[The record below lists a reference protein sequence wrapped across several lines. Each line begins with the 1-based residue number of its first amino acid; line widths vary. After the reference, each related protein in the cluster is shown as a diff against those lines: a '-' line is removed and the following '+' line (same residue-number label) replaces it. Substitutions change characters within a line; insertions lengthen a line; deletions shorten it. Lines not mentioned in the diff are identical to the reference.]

1 MGSQVAISRGRNRLT
16 VRLKVLVILA
26 ATAVAML
33 GTLYVAADYV
43 ILSPFL
49 RQEQLT
55 ASAGRDCV
63 F

>member
-1 MGSQVAISRGRNRLT
+1 LT

-55 ASAGRDCV
+55 ASAGRDCWKDAGIA
-63 F
+63 